1 MNFTVKETN
10 DMLEI
15 ICTIEK
21 KWRWGMKSIL
31 ARVVRWGLTEEHLNQ
46 VLREVRESCG
56 CIREE
61 HCR

>member
-1 MNFTVKETN
+1 MNLTVKETN

-31 ARVVRWGLTEEHLNQ
+31 AKVV
-46 VLREVRESCG
+46 S
-56 CIREE
+56 
-61 HCR
+61 